1 MNESRIASTSFAT
14 DDDVM
19 ENTLPTLAP
28 GEIVLGALVSID
40 AFGNP
45 LVSYPQSLDK
55 NPVIAITTLAVNPSF
70 VGRQVA
76 LLFAN
81 GDYRKPI
88 IMGFIYSPLDQ
99 LLDNYPSQ
107 IETPTSLGSES
118 DQQVFPNEISVSR
131 ENNEKNFQS
140 ETVHVDGKRV
150 VIEGQ
155 EEVVLMCGESSITL
169 TKAGKVIIRG
179 KYLVSRSSGV
189 NRILGGSVQVN

>member
-1 MNESRIASTSFAT
+1 MNESRIASTSFTT
-14 DDDVM
+14 DDDVT

-28 GEIVLGALVSID
+28 GEIVLGTLVSID
-40 AFGNP
+40 AYGNP

-55 NPVIAITTLAVNPSF
+55 NPVIAVSTLAVPPSF
-70 VGRQVA
+70 IGRQIA

-81 GDYRKPI
+81 GDHKKPI
-88 IMGFIYSPLDQ
+88 ILGFIYSPLDQ
-99 LLDNYPSQ
+99 LLDNYSPQ
-107 IETPTSLGSES
+107 IETSISLGSES
-118 DQQVFPNEISVSR
+118 DQQVFPNEISVPR
-131 ENNEKNFQS
+131 ENSERNFQS

-169 TKAGKVIIRG
+169 TKAGKVVIRG